1 LLRRDPN
8 GDSTNVKARSPLLAN
23 REVKR
28 FMKLQTNRIVARQP
42 GGAGRPV
49 DAMRASFTE
58 RARANSVS
66 FSKMLAERIVP

>member
-1 LLRRDPN
+1 
-8 GDSTNVKARSPLLAN
+8 
-23 REVKR
+23 VKR